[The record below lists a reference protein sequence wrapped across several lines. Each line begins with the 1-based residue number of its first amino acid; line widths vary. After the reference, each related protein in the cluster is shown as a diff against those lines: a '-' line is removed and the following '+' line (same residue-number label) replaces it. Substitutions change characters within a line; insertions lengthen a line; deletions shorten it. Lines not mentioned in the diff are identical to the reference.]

1 MTPPPDTESL
11 FDDRELYGWIAEL
24 APTLE
29 EPYWRASSGER
40 STYAEVR
47 CSVAHEL
54 VADVDRAHLDAIGRL
69 ARAALEARGGDNA
82 LARRYAHTAARLCEE
97 IGGLWASSRLL
108 QSD

>member
-29 EPYWRASSGER
+29 EPYWRASTGER

-54 VADVDRAHLDAIGRL
+54 VADVDRAHLRAIGRL